1 MVLVRVL
8 EHIPTL
14 AYIRDN
20 IHLMCSFTRALANP
34 GDTMVSRPVLVSKK
48 QDFVIT
54 LSKTVD
60 MPIKR
65 YKIITYFI

>member
-34 GDTMVSRPVLVSKK
+34 GDTIGEPACLGVKK
-48 QDFVIT
+48 TRFCHHSFQNCGHANKEV
-54 LSKTVD
+54 
-60 MPIKR
+60 
-65 YKIITYFI
+65 